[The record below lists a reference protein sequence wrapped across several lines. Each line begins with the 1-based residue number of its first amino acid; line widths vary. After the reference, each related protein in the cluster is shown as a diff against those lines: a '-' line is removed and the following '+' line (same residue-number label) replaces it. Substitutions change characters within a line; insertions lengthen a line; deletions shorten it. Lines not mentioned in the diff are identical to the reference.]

1 MFSYS
6 PRYNLLSNGQLLI
19 CYIFQQSF
27 NRNCRLNIYS
37 GHDYTILCILG
48 SLNITRKIS
57 NASHFGSYLIFEL
70 WDRAGSDIGDASPSQ
85 DCDTVTVSVT
95 RSVDCNTGTV
105 DPVQESCSVVGVGDT
120 IAFDNTLRQ
129 ARSGVALYGCNRHG
143 DGDGYGE
150 SDNTLCS
157 CDGTPPNEVADA
169 TATAIANDVTLNE
182 KIQKSDGLQTLL
194 GLSENKNKFKNVFL
208 QTIGDEVEDQRFLR
222 ISANFSPFE
231 ARDDTLKERLN
242 HEVNEKNIVLLAE
255 LSIREIKEKHDF
267 LFQSLTSRG
276 YFVPLISTSAVSQR

>member
-1 MFSYS
+1 MYS
-6 PRYNLLSNGQLLI
+6 TPQQLFI
-19 CYIFQQSF
+19 
-27 NRNCRLNIYS
+27 RNCRLNIYS

-70 WDRAGSDIGDASPSQ
+70 WDRAGGDREDASPSQ
-85 DCDTVTVSVT
+85 DCDTNTVSVT
-95 RSVDCNTGTV
+95 QSVDCNAGTV

-120 IAFDNTLRQ
+120 IAIDNTLRH
-129 ARSGVALYGCNRHG
+129 ARSGVALYGCNFHG

-150 SDNTLCS
+150 SENTLCS
-157 CDGTPPNEVADA
+157 CDGTPPNEVTDVTA
-169 TATAIANDVTLNE
+169 TATDVTLNE

-194 GLSENKNKFKNVFL
+194 GLSENKNKLNNVFL
-208 QTIGDEVEDQRFLR
+208 QKIGDEVEDQRFLR

-242 HEVNEKNIVLLAE
+242 PEVNEKNIVLLAE

-276 YFVPLISTSAVSQR
+276 YFVPLISTTAASQR